1 VVDVVPRSWT
11 HLVAIAAGRAVAPE
25 SLIPEAWRQE
35 VFARTRQL
43 APGRMTDGRWPV
55 QWAGWEE
62 GYDPADRLDQA
73 VLATR
78 RAVFPLRGMLA

>member
-11 HLVAIAAGRAVAPE
+11 HLVGIAAGRPVEPE
-25 SLIPEAWRQE
+25 AMIPEGWRQE

-43 APGRMTDGRWPV
+43 APARMTDGRWPV
-55 QWAGWEE
+55 AYAEWDA

-78 RAVFPLRGMLA
+78 RAVFPLRGLLA